1 MDDSSLRSLS
11 GHLPTAGIGALRKT
25 QGIKLSAQGE
35 RPTAEEALDTAK
47 KFEALLV
54 NNMLKAMR
62 STTFAEDGGQDQSM
76 YYDMLDERLATIVT
90 ENGGMGLAESLAR
103 QMQLPGPPADSAA
116 ATLEHLRTSRSLRN
130 DMDDTGGATDPHDV
144 SEVADELRRIEA
156 FALAK
161 RTG

>member
-76 YYDMLDERLATIVT
+76 YYDMLDERLVSVAPRSSSNKRLSVCSTAMPVSGT
-90 ENGGMGLAESLAR
+90 TTVS
-103 QMQLPGPPADSAA
+103 PSA
-116 ATLEHLRTSRSLRN
+116 S
-130 DMDDTGGATDPHDV
+130 
-144 SEVADELRRIEA
+144 
-156 FALAK
+156 AL
-161 RTG
+161 G